1 MLSAQT
7 LKMGLE
13 GKLKQ
18 GNWRIMLMQNFF
30 KSALICIATTFSA
43 TTMSQDL
50 PIRQAPEGAKVMIVS
65 PAGRATVE
73 AEFTVIFGLE
83 GMGVAP
89 AGIDVAG
96 TGHHH
101 LLVDQ
106 VELPPASQ
114 PMGNPPMHFGKGQTQ
129 TTLTLEP
136 GTHTMQLIMGDKFH
150 VPHGPAVVSEK
161 ITITVK

>member
-1 MLSAQT
+1 
-7 LKMGLE
+7 
-13 GKLKQ
+13 
-18 GNWRIMLMQNFF
+18 MLMKKFY
-30 KSALICIATTFSA
+30 KAVLICIATTFSA
-43 TTMSQDL
+43 TAMTQDL
-50 PIRQAPEGAKVMIVS
+50 PITPAPEGAKVMIVS
-65 PAGRATVE
+65 PVDGATVGK
-73 AEFTVIFGLE
+73 EFTVIFGLE

-106 VELPPASQ
+106 AELPPAGK
-114 PMGNPPMHFGKGQTQ
+114 PMGSPPMHFGKGQTQ

-136 GTHTMQLIMGDKFH
+136 GTHTLQLIMGDKFH
-150 VPHGPAVVSEK
+150 VPHGPAIVSKK